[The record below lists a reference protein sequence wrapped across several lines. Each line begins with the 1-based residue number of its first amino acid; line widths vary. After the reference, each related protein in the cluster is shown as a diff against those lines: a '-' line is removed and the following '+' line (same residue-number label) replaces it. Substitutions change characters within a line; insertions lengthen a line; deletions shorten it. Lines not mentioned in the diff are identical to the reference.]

1 MKTVI
6 DLRRIIGVFFV
17 IVGLLLLTVP
27 GARAP
32 LTAAPVNVYMAAV
45 TIIFGAVM
53 LVLSLRSRDGK

>member
-1 MKTVI
+1 VKTVV

-32 LTAAPVNVYMAAV
+32 LTEAPVNLYMGVV
-45 TIIFGAVM
+45 TIAFGAVM
-53 LVLSLRSRDGK
+53 WLLSLRSGPGT

>member
-1 MKTVI
+1 VI

-32 LTAAPVNVYMAAV
+32 LTPGPVNLYVAAIAI
-45 TIIFGAVM
+45 TFGAVM
-53 LVLSLRSRDGK
+53 WALSLRAPRGK